1 MNLKILNL
9 SFCGSVTDSGVKFL
23 LKMWIMREINFRS
36 CDNISDVGLGY
47 LVEGGSRIISLD
59 VSFCDKVGDE
69 GLVYL
74 V

>member
-1 MNLKILNL
+1 
-9 SFCGSVTDSGVKFL
+9 
-23 LKMWIMREINFRS
+23 MREINFRS

-47 LVEGGSRIISLD
+47 LVEGGSCIISLD